1 MICSECIHHKM
12 CKLYLNPED
21 AEKCNDYAGKDEW
34 ARIKR
39 YKGMDSK
46 SARKII
52 GQIIRDKRKEKG
64 WLIKELAEMI
74 DTNPNT
80 LSSWEAGNSLP
91 NPLFLVSMAE
101 VFECTI
107 DEICGVR

>member
-1 MICSECIHHKM
+1 MNCQECIHHRV

-39 YKGMDSK
+39 YKEMDSK

-52 GQIIRDKRKEKG
+52 GQIIREKRKEKKL
-64 WLIKELAEMI
+64 LIKELAEMV

-80 LSSWEAGNSLP
+80 LSSWEEGKTFP
-91 NPLFLVSMAE
+91 NALFLVGMAE